1 MTIINK
7 KEPIFVGFGDIVVL
21 VIALWLTLAFRYE
34 SFPSMSVWISHLLPF
49 SLIFVYSLI
58 VFYIAGLYGRY
69 NVFVRGRI
77 PSLLVK
83 SQIINVVLAVILFY
97 FTPDF
102 DISPKTTLFIYFI
115 ISTAFIVAWRVTI
128 FSFSDLRVKRRALI
142 ISTTNTVVNEAT
154 ELCHEMNTSSHS
166 SLECAGVIDSE
177 MATSKEFRANLLEK
191 IKNEHISYVVLDMS
205 HPTLEPLLPE
215 LYKAIFQNVSFVDIY
230 ALYEQMF
237 GRIPLSS
244 LKYAWVLENVSPS
257 TPRLYDALKRAI
269 DIVLSLVLALITLV
283 VWPFVWAA
291 IKLDDRGTIFTKQS
305 RVGKNDQAIQVYKFR
320 TMNRTDGGRWVAEA
334 DNDNKVTRVGYFL
347 RKSRID
353 ELPQVWSV
361 LKGDLSLIGPRW
373 DIKGLKDTLEK
384 QIPYYGI
391 RTIVK
396 PGLSGWAQVN
406 QEKPPQ
412 SLEETKAR
420 LSYDLYYIKNRS
432 LGLDIQIALKTIK
445 TLLSLVG
452 M

>member
-7 KEPIFVGFGDIVVL
+7 KEPILVGIGDVL
-21 VIALWLTLAFRYE
+21 ILLFSLWLTLALRYHA
-34 SFPSMSVWISHLLPF
+34 FPSGSIWMAHLVPF
-49 SLIFVYSLI
+49 IFIFTYSI
-58 VFYIAGLYGRY
+58 VVFYIAGLYGQYSAFLRS
-69 NVFVRGRI
+69 RI

-83 SQIINVVLAVILFY
+83 AQVINIVLAIVLFY
-97 FTPDF
+97 FTPHF

-115 ISTAFIVAWRVTI
+115 LSVAFLIVWRVSI
-128 FSFSDLRVKRRALI
+128 SSFSGMRKKHRALI
-142 ISTTNTVVNEAT
+142 ISATNHVGSEDND
-154 ELCHEMNTSSHS
+154 LCKEMNTSPRSY
-166 SLECAGVIDSE
+166 LECAGVIDSE
-177 MATSKEFRANLLEK
+177 TATSSAFQATLLEK
-191 IKNEHISYVVLDMS
+191 IKNENISHIVLDMS
-205 HPTLEPLLPE
+205 HPALDSLLPE
-215 LYKAIFQNVSFVDIY
+215 LYKAIFKNVHYVDIY
-230 ALYEQMF
+230 ALYEELF

-257 TPRLYDALKRAI
+257 TPRFY
-269 DIVLSLVLALITLV
+269 DIVKRGIDVALSLVLALVTLV
-283 VWPFVWAA
+283 LLPFVWLA
-291 IKLDDRGTIFTKQS
+291 IKIDDRGSLFITQS
-305 RVGKNDQAIQVYKFR
+305 RVGKNDRAIQVYKFR
-320 TMNRTDGGRWVAEA
+320 TMQKSDGGKWLVDA
-334 DNDNKVTRVGYFL
+334 DNANKVTRVGYFL

-391 RTIVK
+391 RTIIK
-396 PGLSGWAQVN
+396 PGLSGWAQIN

-412 SLEETKAR
+412 SVEETKLR

-432 LGLDIQIALKTIK
+432 LGLDIRIALRTIK